1 MSTATPLSYSL
12 PQKLLHWAMALLILF
27 NLIFSD
33 NIEAWDHAAD
43 NGTMT
48 PDILACAN
56 IHAYVGISILA
67 LAVLRL
73 ILRLV
78 QGAPAAPAEEPPLLQ
93 LASKLAHGTFY
104 LLFFVMPL
112 TGIGKYYFDVDIAGF
127 LHGGP
132 LKVLLWALIVV
143 HVAAV
148 AVHKVVWKTNV
159 LERMTKG

>member
-1 MSTATPLSYSL
+1 MSSAIPLSYSL

-43 NGTMT
+43 QGTVT
-48 PDILACAN
+48 PDIVASAN
-56 IHAYVGISILA
+56 IHAYVGFSILA

-73 ILRLV
+73 ILRFV

-112 TGIGKYYFDVDIAGF
+112 AGIGKYYFDNDTAGF
-127 LHGGP
+127 LHAGP
-132 LKVLLWALIVV
+132 LKIVLWALIVV

-148 AVHKVVWKTNV
+148 VVHRVVWKTNV
-159 LERMTKG
+159 LARMTKG